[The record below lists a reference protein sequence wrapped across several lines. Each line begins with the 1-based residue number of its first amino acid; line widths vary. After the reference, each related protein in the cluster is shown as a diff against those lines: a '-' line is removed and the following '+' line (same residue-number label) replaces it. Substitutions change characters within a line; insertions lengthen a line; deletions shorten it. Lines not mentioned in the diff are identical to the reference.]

1 MTASAMVHQE
11 CRARHRTFT
20 AILRHVPHPESGA
33 RIIGKRKAE
42 HRQAQRHV
50 TTRDEREAS
59 GQEPDQ
65 QSDRKPRKNDQSETQ
80 QEPGA

>member
-20 AILRHVPHPESGA
+20 VILRHVPHPESGA
-33 RIIGKRKAE
+33 RIIGKRKVE
-42 HRQAQRHV
+42 HRRAQRHV
-50 TTRDEREAS
+50 TTREAL

-65 QSDRKPRKNDQSETQ
+65 QCNRKPRENDQSETQ